1 MGGWQFWVVWQFST
15 ALQRTKHCCRVKHN
29 YISQISSILSGW
41 EGGEWV
47 GGKKKI
53 TLYVI
58 NIVIIDCSIKVYGAI
73 AAGSISYSFSYPQI
87 TDADQQEHHLSLVP
101 PPAIPPSPAHANSI
115 SPDPACAIAP
125 ALAFFLHP
133 QSTYIRHYLIIVQ
146 YLQPILRWILRGDT
160 LALQSFSPLRASF
173 PQKLKHCVTCSATIM
188 ETTEDSRWPKFT
200 AVLTETTLS
209 FATRKEA
216 APAVTSSACS
226 ESS

>member
-1 MGGWQFWVVWQFST
+1 MG
-15 ALQRTKHCCRVKHN
+15 AR
-29 YISQISSILSGW
+29 
-41 EGGEWV
+41 
-47 GGKKKI
+47 KKI
-53 TLYVI
+53 TFYVI

-146 YLQPILRWILRGDT
+146 YLQPIPRWILRGDT

-173 PQKLKHCVTCSATIM
+173 PQTLLLLLLLQTDLFRNFYSNIT
-188 ETTEDSRWPKFT
+188 
-200 AVLTETTLS
+200 TTLGRRQMKINSWPYYS
-209 FATRKEA
+209 FSPSPGELQGKLLHSKLCLLWRKHQ
-216 APAVTSSACS
+216 SSH
-226 ESS
+226 